1 MHCPTAVGGIGSSNS
16 QAGIAH
22 ICLSCNGHAVTSKR
36 VLYAHT
42 AGRSN
47 KEGTEHVKC
56 VQGYRVHL
64 EIWKVLLED
73 CRWVGM
79 SGPLDPTNFN
89 PSRSTM
95 LSVTFHCF

>member
-1 MHCPTAVGGIGSSNS
+1 MALATLRLYR
-16 QAGIAH
+16 QALHRSA
-22 ICLSCNGHAVTSKR
+22 SVARFDGHAVTSKR
-36 VLYAHT
+36 VLLAHK
-42 AGRSN
+42 AGRTN
-47 KEGTEHVKC
+47 QEGTEHVKC

-95 LSVTFHCF
+95 LSFTFHCF